1 VFIFG
6 SDVREHF
13 IARIWRLGWRFFE
26 DPAHVSTLTRR
37 LVDLEGGDVSAFLV
51 EEAEMET
58 AEGSVGVCGVPGK

>member
-1 VFIFG
+1 M
-6 SDVREHF
+6 
-13 IARIWRLGWRFFE
+13 
-26 DPAHVSTLTRR
+26 STLTRR